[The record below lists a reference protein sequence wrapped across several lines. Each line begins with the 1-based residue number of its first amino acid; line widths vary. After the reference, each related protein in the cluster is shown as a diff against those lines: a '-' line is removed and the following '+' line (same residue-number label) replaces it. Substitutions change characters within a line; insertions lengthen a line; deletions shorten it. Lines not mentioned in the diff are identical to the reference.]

1 MCEVLAVHVEKCKL
15 HSDGLQ
21 QEGGYFMWL
30 RMRQLALIAR
40 ELAPV
45 VDDIREVFGL
55 EVAYRDPEVA
65 TFGLE
70 NAVFPIG
77 NQFLEVVAPI
87 REGTAGGRYLDRRGG
102 DGGYMVILQCDD
114 HAPRKRHAAE
124 LGIRKALE
132 HDEPKFRIMQLHPRD
147 TGGCLL
153 EIDEQVG
160 GESLDGPWYPA
171 GRNWQSAVRTD
182 VVRGIAAAEIQT
194 PDPADLAARWGEIV
208 ELPVGASTEGQSSL
222 RLDNA
227 GIRFVKDT
235 DGRGEGLGGVDL
247 VVADRSR
254 LLAAAERRGRRL
266 SDDVVHICGI
276 RFRLVE
282 K

>member
-1 MCEVLAVHVEKCKL
+1 
-15 HSDGLQ
+15 
-21 QEGGYFMWL
+21 
-30 RMRQLALIAR
+30 MRQIALIAR

-45 VDDIREVFGL
+45 VDDLREVFGL
-55 EVAYRDPEVA
+55 EVAYRDPQVA

-70 NAVFPIG
+70 NAVFPVG

-102 DGGYMVILQCDD
+102 DGGYMVICQCDN
-114 HAPRKRHAAE
+114 HAPRKRRAAE

-132 HDEPKFRIMQLHPRD
+132 HDEPEFRIMQLHPRD

-160 GESLDGPWYPA
+160 GEALDGPWLPA
-171 GRNWQSAVRTD
+171 GRNWRSAVRTE

-194 PDPADLAARWGEIV
+194 PDPADLAARWGQIV
-208 ELPVGASTEGQSSL
+208 ELPVKADTEGRPSL
-222 RLDNA
+222 HFDNA
-227 GIRFVKDT
+227 DVRFVQER

-247 VVADRSR
+247 VVADRAR
-254 LLAAAERRGRRL
+254 LLAAAERRGRRI
-266 SDDVVHICGI
+266 SDELVHICGV

-282 K
+282 R

>member
-1 MCEVLAVHVEKCKL
+1 
-15 HSDGLQ
+15 
-21 QEGGYFMWL
+21 MWL
-30 RMRQLALIAR
+30 RMRQIVLIAR

-45 VDDIREVFGL
+45 VAEIREVFGL
-55 EVAYRDPEVA
+55 EVAYRDPAVA

-70 NAVFPIG
+70 NAVFPLG

-114 HAPRKRHAAE
+114 HAPRKRRVAE
-124 LGIRKALE
+124 LGIRKVLE
-132 HDEPKFRIMQLHPRD
+132 HDEPEFHIMQLHPRD

-153 EIDEQVG
+153 EIDVQTG
-160 GESLDGPWYPA
+160 GEALDGPWAPA
-171 GRNWQSAVRTD
+171 GRQWQSAVRTE

-194 PDPADLAARWGEIV
+194 PDPTDLAARWGQIL
-208 ELPVGASTEGQSSL
+208 ELPVEADAQGHPSL
-222 RLDNA
+222 RLDL
-227 GIRFVKDT
+227 GSLRFVKDA

-247 VVADRSR
+247 VVANRSR
-254 LLAAAERRGRRL
+254 LLAAAEQRGRRL
-266 SDDVVHICGI
+266 ADDLVQLCGT

-282 K
+282 P

>member
-1 MCEVLAVHVEKCKL
+1 
-15 HSDGLQ
+15 
-21 QEGGYFMWL
+21 MWL
-30 RMRQLALIAR
+30 RMRQIALIAR

-45 VDDIREVFGL
+45 VEEIREVFGL
-55 EVAYRDPEVA
+55 EVAYRDPAVA
-65 TFGLE
+65 AFGLE
-70 NAVFPIG
+70 NAVFPVG

-114 HAPRKRHAAE
+114 HAPRKRRVAE
-124 LGIRKALE
+124 LGIRKVLE
-132 HDEPKFRIMQLHPRD
+132 HDEPEFRTMQLHPRD

-153 EIDEQVG
+153 EIDVQVG
-160 GESLDGPWYPA
+160 GEAPDGPWHPA
-171 GRNWQSAVRTD
+171 GRNWHSAVRTEA
-182 VVRGIAAAEIQT
+182 VRGIAAAEIQT
-194 PDPADLAARWGEIV
+194 PDPADLAARWGQIM
-208 ELPVGASTEGQSSL
+208 ELPVEADAEGHPRL

-247 VVADRSR
+247 VVANRPR

-266 SDDVVHICGI
+266 SDDLVHLCGV

>member
-1 MCEVLAVHVEKCKL
+1 
-15 HSDGLQ
+15 
-21 QEGGYFMWL
+21 
-30 RMRQLALIAR
+30 MRQIVLIAR

-45 VDDIREVFGL
+45 VDEVRDVFGL

-65 TFGLE
+65 AFGLE
-70 NAVFPIG
+70 NAVFPVG

-114 HAPRKRHAAE
+114 YAPRKRHVTE
-124 LGIRKALE
+124 LGIRRVME
-132 HDEPKFRIMQLHPRD
+132 NDESKFRIMQLHPRD

-153 EIDEQVG
+153 EVDEQVG
-160 GESLDGPWYPA
+160 GESLDGPWFPA
-171 GRNWQSAVRTD
+171 GRNWQSAVRTE

-194 PDPADLAARWGEIV
+194 PDPADLSARWGQIV
-208 ELPVGASTEGQSSL
+208 ELPVKADAGGNPSL
-222 RLDNA
+222 DLENA
-227 GIRFVKDT
+227 GVRFVRDT

-254 LLAAAERRGRRL
+254 LLAAAERRGRRV
-266 SDDVVHICGI
+266 SDDLVQICGI

-282 K
+282 R

>member
-1 MCEVLAVHVEKCKL
+1 
-15 HSDGLQ
+15 
-21 QEGGYFMWL
+21 MWL
-30 RMRQLALIAR
+30 RLRQLVLITR
-40 ELAPV
+40 ELAPT
-45 VDDIREVFGL
+45 VDEVRDVFGL

-65 TFGLE
+65 AFGLE
-70 NAVFPIG
+70 NAVFPVG

-102 DGGYMVILQCDD
+102 DGGYMVILQSDD
-114 HAPRKRHAAE
+114 HAPRKRRVAE
-124 LGIRKALE
+124 LGIRKVME
-132 HDEPKFRIMQLHPRD
+132 HDEGKFRIMQLHPRD

-160 GESLDGPWYPA
+160 GEALDGPWFPA
-171 GRNWQSAVRTD
+171 GRDWQSAVRTE

-194 PDPADLAARWGEIV
+194 SDPADLAARWGQIV
-208 ELPVGASTEGQSSL
+208 ELPAKADAEGRASL

-227 GIRFVKDT
+227 GIRFVKDA

-247 VVADRSR
+247 VVADRPR
-254 LLAAAERRGRRL
+254 LLAAAERRGHRI
-266 SDDVVHICGI
+266 SDDLVQVCGV

>member
-1 MCEVLAVHVEKCKL
+1 
-15 HSDGLQ
+15 
-21 QEGGYFMWL
+21 
-30 RMRQLALIAR
+30 MRQIALIAR

-55 EVAYRDPEVA
+55 EVAYRDPAVK

-70 NAVFPIG
+70 NAVFPVG

-87 REGTAGGRYLDRRGG
+87 REGTAGGRYLDRRNG
-102 DGGYMVILQCDD
+102 DGGYMVICQCDD
-114 HAPRKRHAAE
+114 HAPRKRRAAE

-132 HDEPKFRIMQLHPRD
+132 HDEPEFRIMQLHPRD
-147 TGGCLL
+147 TGGCFL
-153 EIDEQVG
+153 EIDEQIG
-160 GESLDGPWYPA
+160 GEALDGPWVPA
-171 GRNWQSAVRTD
+171 GKNWQAAVRTD

-194 PDPADLAARWGEIV
+194 PDPADLAARWGQIV
-208 ELPVGASTEGQSSL
+208 ELPVAPDAEGRPTL
-222 RLDNA
+222 RFDNA
-227 GIRFVKDT
+227 AVRFVKDT

-247 VVADRSR
+247 LVANRSR
-254 LLAAAERRGRRL
+254 LLAAAERRGRRV
-266 SDDVVHICGI
+266 SDDLVHICGV

>member
-1 MCEVLAVHVEKCKL
+1 
-15 HSDGLQ
+15 
-21 QEGGYFMWL
+21 MWL
-30 RMRQLALIAR
+30 RMRQLVLIAR

-45 VDDIREVFGL
+45 VDEIREVFGL
-55 EVAYRDPEVA
+55 EVAYRDPAVA

-70 NAVFPIG
+70 NAVFPVG

-132 HDEPKFRIMQLHPRD
+132 HDEAEFRIMQLHPRD

-153 EIDEQVG
+153 EIDEQIG
-160 GESLDGPWYPA
+160 GEKLDGPWLPA
-171 GRNWQSAVRTD
+171 GRNWQSAARTD
-182 VVRGIAAAEIQT
+182 VVSGIAAAEIQT
-194 PDPADLAARWGEIV
+194 PDPADLAVRWGQIV
-208 ELPVGASTEGQSSL
+208 ELPVEPDTEGHQSL

-227 GIRFVKDT
+227 GIRFVKDA
-235 DGRGEGLGGVDL
+235 DSRGEGLGGVDL
-247 VVADRSR
+247 VVADRPR
-254 LLAAAERRGRRL
+254 LLAAAERRGRRV
-266 SDDVVHICGI
+266 SDDLVNICGI
-276 RFRLVE
+276 RFRLVDR
-282 K
+282 

>member
-1 MCEVLAVHVEKCKL
+1 
-15 HSDGLQ
+15 
-21 QEGGYFMWL
+21 MWL
-30 RMRQLALIAR
+30 RMRQIALIAR

-45 VDDIREVFGL
+45 ADEIRDVFGL
-55 EVAYRDPEVA
+55 EVAYRDPAVA

-70 NAVFPIG
+70 NAVFPVG

-114 HAPRKRHAAE
+114 HAPRKRRVAE

-132 HDEPKFRIMQLHPRD
+132 HDEPEFRIMQLHPRD

-153 EIDEQVG
+153 EIDEQIG
-160 GESLDGPWYPA
+160 GEKLDDLWLPA
-171 GRNWQSAVRTD
+171 GRNWKSAVRTD

-194 PDPADLAARWGEIV
+194 PDPADLAARWGQIV
-208 ELPVGASTEGQSSL
+208 ELSVETKAGAQPSL
-222 RLDNA
+222 RFDNA
-227 GIRFVKDT
+227 NVRFVKDT

-247 VVADRSR
+247 AVADRSR
-254 LLAAAERRGRRL
+254 LLAAAERRGHRIA
-266 SDDVVHICGI
+266 DDLVHVCGV
-276 RFRLVE
+276 RFRLV
-282 K
+282 